1 MTDSE
6 PEQSRTDCGLL
17 NEIHPNPRCVR
28 AAVDFE
34 RKFPTFGVGR
44 VVLRC
49 AEHVDDGRL
58 RDAVLR
64 GTYLKIEE
72 AA

>member
-6 PEQSRTDCGLL
+6 PEQSRTDCGFL
-17 NEIHPNPRCVR
+17 NEIHPNSRCVR

-34 RKFPTFGVGR
+34 RKFPTFAVGR

-49 AEHVDDGRL
+49 AEHLDDGRL